1 VFLCFFFLS
10 RFAFISFVFFPF
22 DTEDTCILACC
33 AFDCCCCCFGH
44 CFYSVVLIF
53 VVVVVV
59 VFVFSCLFCFCFVE
73 ISHTLPFFSQSI
85 YKMNF

>member
-1 VFLCFFFLS
+1 
-10 RFAFISFVFFPF
+10 
-22 DTEDTCILACC
+22 
-33 AFDCCCCCFGH
+33 
-44 CFYSVVLIF
+44 
-53 VVVVVV
+53 